1 MNSTHPIPTATGN
14 GTVEPSSE
22 RAVVHDWEGDVPL
35 STTILSLV
43 GSATDA
49 DPTELEPLNDAVDPD
64 ALDALFAPREGG
76 TPRRPGT
83 VSFRFAGFTVT
94 VDADGTVALRPAN
107 RPDDA

>member
-1 MNSTHPIPTATGN
+1 MKSTHPIPSATGN
-14 GTVEPSSE
+14 GIAEPTSE
-22 RAVVHDWEGDVPL
+22 HTVVHDWQGEVPL

-43 GSATDA
+43 GSAMDA

-83 VSFRFAGFTVT
+83 LSFQFAGFTVT
-94 VDADGTVALRPAN
+94 VDADGTVALRPATH
-107 RPDDA
+107 PDGS